1 MIQEELQRLEKLTQQ
16 VGRKLTQLE
25 QDNQSLREEIQATRR
40 RLEERELALEDF
52 KNQIKIA
59 KLVNSIP
66 VEEMESAELREKIN
80 HYIKE
85 IDNIIAYLSE

>member
-1 MIQEELQRLEKLTQQ
+1 MIHESLQRTEKLVQQ
-16 VGRKLTQLE
+16 LGKKLQ
-25 QDNQSLREEIQATRR
+25 QSQKDNEALQSELISLRNQ
-40 RLEERELALEDF
+40 LDSKERTLEDF

-66 VEEMESAELREKIN
+66 VEDLESAELREKIN
-80 HYIKE
+80 NYIQE

>member
-1 MIQEELQRLEKLTQQ
+1 MIHEELQRTEKLAAQ
-16 VGRKLTQLE
+16 VSRKLQQLE
-25 QDNQSLREEIQATRR
+25 HDNQTLREESILLRSK
-40 RLEERELALEDF
+40 LEEKGQALEDF

-80 HYIKE
+80 NYIKE

>member
-1 MIQEELQRLEKLTQQ
+1 MIHEELQRTEKLATQ
-16 VGRKLTQLE
+16 VSRKLQQLE
-25 QDNQSLREEIQATRR
+25 HDNKALREESFLLRSK
-40 RLEERELALEDF
+40 LEEKEQALEDF

-80 HYIKE
+80 NYIKE

>member
-1 MIQEELQRLEKLTQQ
+1 MIQEELQRLEKLTLQ

-40 RLEERELALEDF
+40 KLEERELALEDF

>member
-1 MIQEELQRLEKLTQQ
+1 MIHEELQRTEKLALQ
-16 VGRKLTQLE
+16 VSRKLQQLE
-25 QDNQSLREEIQATRR
+25 QDNQSLKEELFSLRTK
-40 RLEERELALEDF
+40 LEEKEQSLEDF

-80 HYIKE
+80 SYIKE
-85 IDNIIAYLSE
+85 IDTIIAYLSE

>member
-1 MIQEELQRLEKLTQQ
+1 MIHEELQRMEKLAAQ
-16 VGRKLTQLE
+16 VGRKLHQLE
-25 QDNQSLREEIQATRR
+25 QDNDTLHSEMVTLRSKIDEK
-40 RLEERELALEDF
+40 ERTLEDF

-66 VEEMESAELREKIN
+66 VEDMESAELREKIN
-80 HYIKE
+80 NYIQE

>member
-1 MIQEELQRLEKLTQQ
+1 MIHEELQRTEKLATQ
-16 VGRKLTQLE
+16 VSRKLQQLE
-25 QDNQSLREEIQATRR
+25 HDNKALREESFSLRSK
-40 RLEERELALEDF
+40 LEEKEQALEDF

-80 HYIKE
+80 NYIKE

>member
-1 MIQEELQRLEKLTQQ
+1 MIHEELQRMEKLAGQ
-16 VGRKLTQLE
+16 VGKKLRT
-25 QDNQSLREEIQATRR
+25 
-40 RLEERELALEDF
+40 LEEENMNLSKELETLRQKLADKEHALEDF

-66 VEEMESAELREKIN
+66 VEDMESAELREKIN
-80 HYIKE
+80 NYIKE

>member
-25 QDNQSLREEIQATRR
+25 QDNQSLRDEIQATRR
-40 RLEERELALEDF
+40 KLEERELALEDF

>member
-1 MIQEELQRLEKLTQQ
+1 MIHEELQRTEKLAAQ
-16 VGRKLTQLE
+16 VSRKLQQLE
-25 QDNQSLREEIQATRR
+25 QDNKALVEETFLLRS
-40 RLEERELALEDF
+40 RLEEKESALEDF

-80 HYIKE
+80 NYIKE

>member
-1 MIQEELQRLEKLTQQ
+1 MIQEELQRLERLTAQVSKKLQ
-16 VGRKLTQLE
+16 QLE
-25 QDNQSLREEIQATRR
+25 QENYALHAEVQKLSM
-40 RLEERELALEDF
+40 ELSSKEQTLEDF

-66 VEEMESAELREKIN
+66 VENLESAELREKIN
-80 HYIKE
+80 NYIQE

>member
-1 MIQEELQRLEKLTQQ
+1 MIHESLQRTEKLVQQ
-16 VGRKLTQLE
+16 LGKKLQQAQKDNETLQSELVSLRNQLE
-25 QDNQSLREEIQATRR
+25 AK
-40 RLEERELALEDF
+40 ERTLEDF

-66 VEEMESAELREKIN
+66 VEDLESAELREKIN
-80 HYIKE
+80 NYIQE

>member
-1 MIQEELQRLEKLTQQ
+1 MIHEELQRTEKLAAQ
-16 VGRKLTQLE
+16 VSRKLQQLE
-25 QDNQSLREEIQATRR
+25 QDNKALVEESFLLRSK
-40 RLEERELALEDF
+40 LEEKERALEDF

-80 HYIKE
+80 NYIKE

>member
-1 MIQEELQRLEKLTQQ
+1 MIHEELQRTEKLALQ
-16 VGRKLTQLE
+16 VSRKLQQLE
-25 QDNQSLREEIQATRR
+25 QDNQSLKEELFSLRTK
-40 RLEERELALEDF
+40 LEEKEHALEDF

-80 HYIKE
+80 SYIKE
-85 IDNIIAYLSE
+85 IDTIIAYLSE

>member
-1 MIQEELQRLEKLTQQ
+1 MIHEELQRTEKLAAQ
-16 VGRKLTQLE
+16 VSRKLQQLE
-25 QDNQSLREEIQATRR
+25 HDNQALREESFSLRSK
-40 RLEERELALEDF
+40 LEEKEQALEDF

-80 HYIKE
+80 NYIKE

>member
-1 MIQEELQRLEKLTQQ
+1 MIQEELQRLEKLAQQ

-25 QDNQSLREEIQATRR
+25 QDNLSLMEEIQSTKRK
-40 RLEERELALEDF
+40 LEEREQALEDF

>member
-1 MIQEELQRLEKLTQQ
+1 MIYEELQRTEKLTAQ
-16 VGRKLTQLE
+16 VSRKLQQLE
-25 QDNQSLREEIQATRR
+25 HDNQTLREESILLRSK
-40 RLEERELALEDF
+40 LEEKGQALEDF

-80 HYIKE
+80 NYIKE

>member
-1 MIQEELQRLEKLTQQ
+1 MIHEELQRMERLTSQ
-16 VGRKLTQLE
+16 VSKKIR
-25 QDNQSLREEIQATRR
+25 N
-40 RLEERELALEDF
+40 LEEENLNLSKELQTLRQKLDDKERTLEDF

-66 VEEMESAELREKIN
+66 VEDLESAELREKIN
-80 HYIKE
+80 NYIKE

>member
-1 MIQEELQRLEKLTQQ
+1 MIHEELQRTEKLAAQ
-16 VGRKLTQLE
+16 VSRKLQQLE
-25 QDNQSLREEIQATRR
+25 QDNKALVEESFLLRSK
-40 RLEERELALEDF
+40 LEEKEQALEDF

-80 HYIKE
+80 NYIKE

>member
-1 MIQEELQRLEKLTQQ
+1 MIYEELQRTEKLAAQ
-16 VGRKLTQLE
+16 VSRKLQQLE
-25 QDNQSLREEIQATRR
+25 HDNQTLREESILLRSK
-40 RLEERELALEDF
+40 LEEKGQALEDF

-80 HYIKE
+80 NYIKE

>member
-1 MIQEELQRLEKLTQQ
+1 MIQEELQRLEKLAQQ

-25 QDNQSLREEIQATRR
+25 QDNLSLREEIQSTKRK
-40 RLEERELALEDF
+40 LEEREQALEDF

>member
-1 MIQEELQRLEKLTQQ
+1 MIQEELQRTEKLALQ
-16 VGRKLTQLE
+16 VSRKLQQLE
-25 QDNQSLREEIQATRR
+25 QDNQSLREELFSLRAK
-40 RLEERELALEDF
+40 LEEKEQVLEDF

-80 HYIKE
+80 SYIKE
-85 IDNIIAYLSE
+85 IDTIIAYLSE

>member
-1 MIQEELQRLEKLTQQ
+1 MIHEELQRMEKLAAQ
-16 VGRKLTQLE
+16 VGKKL
-25 QDNQSLREEIQATRR
+25 RH
-40 RLEERELALEDF
+40 LEEENMNLSKDLNTLRQKLADKEQALEDF

-66 VEEMESAELREKIN
+66 VEDMESAELREKIN
-80 HYIKE
+80 NYIKE

>member
-1 MIQEELQRLEKLTQQ
+1 MIHEELRRTEKLAAQ
-16 VGRKLTQLE
+16 VSRKLQQLE
-25 QDNQSLREEIQATRR
+25 HDNKALREESFLLRSK
-40 RLEERELALEDF
+40 LEEKEQALEDF

-80 HYIKE
+80 NYIKE

>member
-1 MIQEELQRLEKLTQQ
+1 MIHEELQQTEKLAAQ
-16 VGRKLTQLE
+16 VGRKLQQLE
-25 QDNQSLREEIQATRR
+25 QENQTLKEDLFSMRTK
-40 RLEERELALEDF
+40 LEERERSLEDF

-66 VEEMESAELREKIN
+66 VEDMESAELREKIN
-80 HYIKE
+80 NYIKE

>member
-1 MIQEELQRLEKLTQQ
+1 MIHEELQQTEKLAIQ
-16 VGRKLTQLE
+16 VGRKLQQLE
-25 QDNQSLREEIQATRR
+25 QENQSLKEDLFSLRTK
-40 RLEERELALEDF
+40 LEDKERSLEDF

-66 VEEMESAELREKIN
+66 VEDMESAELREKIN
-80 HYIKE
+80 NYIKE

>member
-1 MIQEELQRLEKLTQQ
+1 MIHEELQQTEKLAIQ
-16 VGRKLTQLE
+16 VGRKLQQLE
-25 QDNQSLREEIQATRR
+25 QENQSLKEDLFSLRTK
-40 RLEERELALEDF
+40 LEDNERSLEDF

-66 VEEMESAELREKIN
+66 VEDMESAELREKIN
-80 HYIKE
+80 NYIKE

>member
-1 MIQEELQRLEKLTQQ
+1 MIHEELQRTEKLAAQ
-16 VGRKLTQLE
+16 VSRKLQQLE
-25 QDNQSLREEIQATRR
+25 QDNKALAEESFLLRSK
-40 RLEERELALEDF
+40 LEEKERALEDF

-80 HYIKE
+80 NYIKE